1 MISAHPFMGA
11 MDLDSPDEVIDPR
24 MCRDLRNVIWRGNP
38 GNMRAESVLGTIGIN
53 NPFLLNT
60 GYNKCIGA
68 FYDDVNQVL
77 YDFNINSEID
87 IHGIIVPGG
96 IQLGAIYVFNTLT
109 KVWQRLIEDGI
120 NTVGSPT
127 GLRNNVRITGA
138 KLIYGDPSDGI
149 LLYFINSLG
158 VPTVINVTKYLSAP
172 PSPIL
177 REYIEVIKAAP
188 PVPPRVVYEN
198 DNNVNGNNLTNSLF
212 QFAYT
217 GISENMEETP
227 FSSGSILTLPSVPFT
242 NTANTDKTKCARMA
256 LYLNT
261 LGENFVKLNI
271 YMRQTQNGITSGWFL
286 VDTIIKANTGLPDNS
301 VYRYQFYNSG
311 NYIPADPKFAV
322 LLQDSV
328 PQKAN
333 CQELLNGDT
342 LAYAGITEGYD
353 WFKSTFSSNLTFNNN
368 EDVDYIINGV
378 LFFGEFNGT
387 FTGLQK
393 NFEIFVTGEGTNDGL
408 GNVIALTSVP
418 DNLYVLAKLDDTTN
432 IGFNVGTGGNG
443 NIAFILAAIGTAAVG
458 AGWQVIV
465 TKTNSIVISY
475 NGGPGNVTL
484 TATRIENRHL
494 DVNNISYQLAFYPES
509 NQSFG
514 LVYYDRY
521 GRTNGVI
528 TDITANIST
537 LPYNSASNTT
547 ITNVQLNLNGIT
559 PPTWAYYYH
568 VVRTNTLTYNKH
580 LHWVSNQAF
589 SNVNMLVETQY
600 AYIGI
605 SNIAD
610 YNLAIQATQGVVGYD
625 FTPGDRIR
633 FIGRFNSGK
642 TFTTLTF
649 DYPILGVA
657 DNPIINGTA
666 QQGSFIKI
674 AYPTTDINVNFKF
687 DINDPD
693 FQNYYI
699 LLYSVTSNSA
709 SASAGSTSST
719 GNVYYEFGQQ
729 YFIGKAGTI
738 NAFHYGNLGDNQVIF
753 NDGDIYARQRT
764 VPAGNTYYLN
774 SGLMAFGNRYATAL
788 ITTPTFVVAG
798 QYQIGTQTNLAADPS
813 NPAVYPRIGDAN
825 GLYTNLSAN
834 LQTIRLSGTLQ
845 AFADAQTWLD
855 IVIKVD
861 KTAASAQQLYI
872 IKHSDG
878 IPTGTSKSIDFT
890 GQIGVPA
897 GAKVWLIYGNGES
910 QPNIRINGYLLRLD
924 VINNITIDVFDP
936 SFSDVYNLRT
946 NSNSRPIVQDISA
959 KQTYFSTLMR
969 YSLQYQVGTTKNNTN
984 RFYPNNFD
992 EFDRSYGAVTRMRVW
1007 QRELRIFQERRV
1019 GRTGVYAKFIQD
1031 SSGGSLVTTDAI
1043 INPNNI
1049 DYFAGQYG
1057 IGNQGDSLASSGF
1070 QDYFADPV
1078 KGYFCRLSQDGIVP
1092 ISERY
1097 KIQTYAGSI
1106 IPKYLAANH
1115 LFPWGGFSAILGCVH
1130 FSKDRASEVIFV
1142 LQVGALADLTDAIG
1156 QEAISF
1162 REEGNAWGSIYDFGP
1177 DSIVNCENILYSFWN
1192 GVLYSHTNDQDYCQF
1207 YGGQHKPIVGIIR
1220 NENEGIDKTWIGM
1233 GMHSNV
1239 KWISPLMYTNA
1250 ESYVGQRQ
1258 ESKIVASDV
1267 NRIEGRWKTSFRND
1281 IHSRGG
1287 FGYGQ
1292 RLKGTLLYA
1301 QMTVEDG
1308 SQFAYLS
1315 GVDIKA
1321 NVSQPVQR

>member
-11 MDLDSPDEVIDPR
+11 MDLDSPDEDIDPR
-24 MCRDLRNVIWRGNP
+24 MCRELRNVTWRGNP
-38 GNMRAESVLGTIGIN
+38 GNMRPESVLGTIGVP
-53 NPFLLNT
+53 NPFLPAT
-60 GYNKCIGA
+60 GANKCIGA
-68 FYDDVNQVL
+68 FFDDVDQVL
-77 YDFNINSEID
+77 YDCNYNTLTDIN
-87 IHGIIVPGG
+87 GILDPTGAG
-96 IQLGAIYVFNTLT
+96 TGAIYLFNKLT
-109 KVWQRLIEDGI
+109 GVWQRLIEDGI
-120 NTVGSPT
+120 NTT
-127 GLRNNVRITGA
+127 GNVLGFNNNNRIMGI
-138 KLIYGDPSDGI
+138 KLIYGDPANGI
-149 LLYFINSLG
+149 LAYIVNSLG
-158 VPTVINVTKYLSAP
+158 QPTVINVTKYLAAP
-172 PSPIL
+172 PNPIL
-177 REYIEVIKAAP
+177 REYLEVIKAAP

-198 DNNVNGNNLTNSLF
+198 DNNVNANNCTNSLF

-217 GISENMEETP
+217 GVSENLEETP
-227 FSSGSILTLPSVPFT
+227 FSSGSVLALPSIPFS
-242 NTANTDKTKCARMA
+242 NTTNTDKTKCARMA

-261 LGENFVKLNI
+261 LGANFKKLNI

-328 PQKAN
+328 PLKTN

-342 LAYAGITEGYD
+342 LAYSGITEGYD

-378 LFFGEFNGT
+378 LFFGEWNGT
-387 FTGLQK
+387 FTGGLK
-393 NFEIFVTGEGTNDGL
+393 NFEIFVTGEGTNAPA
-408 GNVIALTSVP
+408 GNVIKLSNVP
-418 DNLYVLAKLDDTTN
+418 ENFYVLAKLNDTTD
-432 IGFNVGTGGNG
+432 IGFNTGTFGDGT
-443 NIAFILAAIGTAAVG
+443 ISVILAAIGAAAVV

-465 TKTNSIVISY
+465 TNLNSIVIAY
-475 NGGPGNVTL
+475 NAAPGDVKL
-484 TATRIENRHL
+484 TATRIENRFL

-528 TDITANIST
+528 TDVSANLST

-547 ITNVQLNLNGIT
+547 ITNIQLNLNGII
-559 PPTWAYYYH
+559 PPPWAYYYH

-610 YNLAIQATQGVVGYD
+610 YNISIQASQGVVGYD
-625 FTPGDRIR
+625 FTQGDRIR
-633 FIGRFNSGK
+633 FIGRFNASK
-642 TFTTLTF
+642 NFTTLTF

-657 DNPIINGTA
+657 TNPIINGTT
-666 QQGSFIKI
+666 QTGSYIKI
-674 AYPTTDINVNFKF
+674 AYPTADIGANFAF
-687 DINDPD
+687 NGDPD

-709 SASAGSTSST
+709 SASSGSTSST

-753 NDGDIYARQRT
+753 NDGDIFARQRT

-774 SGLMAFGNRYATAL
+774 SGLMGFGSRYATAL
-788 ITTPTFVVAG
+788 ITTPTLVVTG
-798 QYQIGTQTNLAADPS
+798 QYQIGTQTNLVADPS
-813 NPAVYPRIGDAN
+813 NPAAYPRIGDAN
-825 GLYTNLSAN
+825 GLYQNLSAN
-834 LQTIRLSGTLQ
+834 LQTIRLSGILD

-855 IVIKVD
+855 IIVKVD
-861 KTAASAQQLYI
+861 KTPTSAQQLYI

-878 IPTGTSKSIDFT
+878 IPTGTTKSIDFT
-890 GQIGVPA
+890 GEIGVPT
-897 GAKVWLIYGNGES
+897 GAKAWLIWGNGES
-910 QPNIRINGYLLRLD
+910 QPNIRINGFLLRLD

-946 NSNSRPIVQDISA
+946 NSNSRPIVQDIEA
-959 KQTYFSTLMR
+959 KQTYYSTLMR

-992 EFDRSYGAVTRMRVW
+992 EFDRAYGAVIRMRVW
-1007 QRELRIFQERRV
+1007 QRELRIFQERRC
-1019 GRTGVYAKFIQD
+1019 GRTGIYAKFIQD

-1043 INPNNI
+1043 INANNI

-1057 IGNQGDSLASSGF
+1057 IGNQGDSLVSSGF

-1078 KGYFCRLSQDGIVP
+1078 KGYWCRLSQDGITP
-1092 ISERY
+1092 ISEIY
-1097 KIQTYAGSI
+1097 KVQSYAGDI
-1106 IPKYLAANH
+1106 IPRYLPNNH
-1115 LFPWGGFSAILGCVH
+1115 FYPWGGFAQIIGCFH
-1130 FSKDRASEVIFV
+1130 FSKDRAGEVIFAM
-1142 LQVGALADLTDAIG
+1142 QVGALADQSDPIG
-1156 QEAISF
+1156 QESISF
-1162 REEGNAWGSIYDFGP
+1162 REDGNAWTSKYDYAP
-1177 DSIVNCENILYSFWN
+1177 DSIVCCGNSLFSFWN
-1192 GVLYSHTNDQDYCQF
+1192 GVLYSHTNNLNYCQF
-1207 YGGQHKPIVGIIR
+1207 YGGQHKPNVSFIR
-1220 NENEGIDKTWIGM
+1220 NENSGVDKTWIGM
-1233 GMHSNV
+1233 GMISNV

-1250 ESYVGQRQ
+1250 ESYLGQRQ

-1267 NRIEGRWKTSFRND
+1267 NRVEGRWKTSFRND

-1292 RLKGTLLYA
+1292 RLKGTLFYVN
-1301 QMTVEDG
+1301 MTVEDG
-1308 SQFAYLS
+1308 SKFAYIS
-1315 GVDIKA
+1315 GINIKA
-1321 NVSQPVQR
+1321 NVSQPIQR